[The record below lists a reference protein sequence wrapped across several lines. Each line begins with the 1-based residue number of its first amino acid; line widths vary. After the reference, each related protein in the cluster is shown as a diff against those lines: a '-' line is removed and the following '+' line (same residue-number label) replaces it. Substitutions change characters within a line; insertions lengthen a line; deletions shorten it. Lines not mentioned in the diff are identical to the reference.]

1 LEDIWQNSGKDEANV
16 LQSSDK
22 NLKKVRQ
29 ESGKNVVNIQQESGK
44 DCFGTLTW
52 DDDLAEAAQIW
63 ADQCAMVEY
72 SNSSTNQNDNSE
84 ASNVN
89 SKTSNVNFTTSM
101 YVIGQNSMLYIC
113 FVRD

>member
-1 LEDIWQNSGKDEANV
+1 
-16 LQSSDK
+16 
-22 NLKKVRQ
+22 
-29 ESGKNVVNIQQESGK
+29 VVNIQQESGK

-72 SNSSTNQNDNSE
+72 SDSSTNQNN
-84 ASNVN
+84 NKNN

>member
-1 LEDIWQNSGKDEANV
+1 MQSSGK
-16 LQSSDK
+16 
-22 NLKKVRQ
+22 NLTKVRQ

-72 SNSSTNQNDNSE
+72 SDSSTNQNDSWKTN
-84 ASNVN
+84 NNKNN
-89 SKTSNVNFTTSM
+89 SKTSNVNSTTSM